1 MVPEAAKSRSNKS
14 VFMFFIK
21 IEFLFLI
28 IHPQA
33 FQNKGKVGVRDFI
46 TIIPKTFDNLILE
59 FNLLTEFYEQ

>member
-1 MVPEAAKSRSNKS
+1 
-14 VFMFFIK
+14 MFFIK

>member
-1 MVPEAAKSRSNKS
+1 
-14 VFMFFIK
+14 MFFIK
-21 IEFLFLI
+21 IELLFLI
-28 IHPQA
+28 IHLQA